1 MRSSP
6 RSPALLLLIAAATL
20 AQERTDTP
28 KPTDP
33 LAALREK
40 ADKTAADWEGLAQT
54 VDARTARWL
63 PCDPRIRAAIDEL
76 SRTSEARLAAL
87 AELLSGSIAK
97 AKEDAVTAQRL
108 LDGMNAFTAEI
119 KAESADAQQLRAGL
133 ETQANDLTESATQ
146 RASLESAKRALAEV
160 TGMVRQDLAPALAS
174 AQDVIASS
182 LRDLAAAYQA
192 RQSSLENELGALT
205 AESARWSA
213 YYAARLARANVECSI
228 TKFPAA
234 PKRSPGKKKP

>member
-6 RSPALLLLIAAATL
+6 RSLALLLLIAAAAL
-20 AQERTDTP
+20 AQERTDPP
-28 KPTDP
+28 KPTYP
-33 LAALREK
+33 LTALREK
-40 ADKTAADWEGLAQT
+40 ADKTAADWESLAQT
-54 VDARTARWL
+54 MDARTARWL

-76 SRTSEARLAAL
+76 SRASEARLAAL

-97 AKEDAVTAQRL
+97 AKEDALTAQRL
-108 LDGMNAFTAEI
+108 LDGMNDLTAEI

-146 RASLESAKRALAEV
+146 RASLQSAKRALADV
-160 TGMVRQDLAPALAS
+160 TGMLVDLTPALAS

-213 YYAARLARANVECSI
+213 YYAARLARAKVECSI
-228 TKFPAA
+228 TKVPAA
-234 PKRSPGKKKP
+234 PKRSPGKKKQ

>member
-6 RSPALLLLIAAATL
+6 RSLALLLLIAAAAL
-20 AQERTDTP
+20 AQERTDPP
-28 KPTDP
+28 KPTYP
-33 LAALREK
+33 LTALREK
-40 ADKTAADWEGLAQT
+40 ADKTAADWESLAQT
-54 VDARTARWL
+54 MDARTARWL

-76 SRTSEARLAAL
+76 SRASEARLAAL

-97 AKEDAVTAQRL
+97 AKEDALTAQHL
-108 LDGMNAFTAEI
+108 LDGMNDFTAEI
-119 KAESADAQQLRAGL
+119 KAESADALQLRAGL
-133 ETQANDLTESATQ
+133 ETQANDLTESVTQ
-146 RASLESAKRALAEV
+146 RASLENAKRALAEV

-228 TKFPAA
+228 TKVPAA